1 MVRKKFDELL
11 GVIERLLGREGYQ
24 KGRKKGTYQRMV
36 SGRLIKLRMMLSSVR
51 QHGNLGEIS
60 IFAALEYPA
69 VEEMVSALK
78 GEQYKKG
85 TDIFE
90 QQIGELCEKSN
101 VFIPFSGDSNM
112 ESVGAMIQA
121 YLVRYVFPLMRV
133 YEDDEKI
140 LDKFAGK
147 TTAWQW
153 HYSSM
158 SKSDIHFYLK
168 WMSLCVLTGHLR
180 EAFIVL
186 QNIPKRYLNASE
198 MAMEVLKDR
207 LSALCANRQQV
218 KSRYLL
224 FDERV
229 FTNPGKE
236 ELEKAILE
244 MDGLRIYYLILD
256 DSVGGNYLQ
265 IAGGS
270 GEYTLE
276 IRLYHGQEYT
286 HYRAEAKSENTQMRT
301 IFYGYT
307 NMTLQTNQVLSF
319 GQVCEIVSGYLAG
332 QELHSAY
339 RWTVL
344 DI

>member
-1 MVRKKFDELL
+1 MVRKKFDELM
-11 GVIERLLGREGYQ
+11 GVMERLLGQEGYQ
-24 KGRKKGTYQRMV
+24 KGRKKGTYHRTV
-36 SGRLIKLRMMLSSVR
+36 SGKVIKLSLVLSSVR

-60 IFAALEYPA
+60 ILAALEYPA
-69 VEEMVSALK
+69 VEEMVAALR

-85 TDIFE
+85 TNIFE
-90 QQIGELCEKSN
+90 QQIGALCDKSN

-112 ESVGAMIQA
+112 EAVGVMIQA
-121 YLVRYVFPLMRV
+121 YLARYVFPLMYV

-147 TTAWQW
+147 TTASRW

-158 SKSDIHFYLK
+158 SESHINFYLK
-168 WMSLCVLTGHLR
+168 WISLCVLTGHIH
-180 EAFIVL
+180 EAFIIL
-186 QNIPKRYLNASE
+186 QNVPKWDRNESE
-198 MAMEVLKDR
+198 IAMEVYKDR
-207 LSALCANRQQV
+207 LNAICSGRRQVQ
-218 KSRYLL
+218 SRYLL
-224 FDERV
+224 FDKRV
-229 FTNPGKE
+229 FINPGKE

-244 MDGLRIYYLILD
+244 LDGLRLYYLILD

-286 HYRAEAKSENTQMRT
+286 HYRAESKSENSQMRT
-301 IFYGYT
+301 IFYGHA

>member
-11 GVIERLLGREGYQ
+11 GVMERLLGREGYQ

-153 HYSSM
+153 HYSSR
-158 SKSDIHFYLK
+158 
-168 WMSLCVLTGHLR
+168 C
-180 EAFIVL
+180 
-186 QNIPKRYLNASE
+186 
-198 MAMEVLKDR
+198 
-207 LSALCANRQQV
+207 
-218 KSRYLL
+218 
-224 FDERV
+224 
-229 FTNPGKE
+229 
-236 ELEKAILE
+236 
-244 MDGLRIYYLILD
+244 
-256 DSVGGNYLQ
+256 
-265 IAGGS
+265 
-270 GEYTLE
+270 
-276 IRLYHGQEYT
+276 
-286 HYRAEAKSENTQMRT
+286 
-301 IFYGYT
+301 
-307 NMTLQTNQVLSF
+307 
-319 GQVCEIVSGYLAG
+319 
-332 QELHSAY
+332 
-339 RWTVL
+339 
-344 DI
+344 